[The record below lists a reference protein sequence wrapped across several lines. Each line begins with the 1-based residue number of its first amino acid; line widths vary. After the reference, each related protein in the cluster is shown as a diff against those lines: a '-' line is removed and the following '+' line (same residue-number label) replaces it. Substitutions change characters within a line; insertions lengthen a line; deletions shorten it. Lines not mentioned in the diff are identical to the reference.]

1 MCAIVGAFLE
11 SPSFEQIE
19 TLKRLFQESQIR
31 GRHQT
36 GLTYKSGTALK
47 RFVVEGDGNKLVKEF
62 DWEQLLEIGTLEL
75 TGHNRYS
82 TSDLRYPQ
90 PIQIFED
97 FALAHNGVV
106 DQRPPI
112 YWDEYGY
119 ELSTQNDSELLY
131 QARYSGK
138 QPLEQF
144 PEASMA
150 VCELHA
156 KEGLAWYRNG
166 KRPLYHVKVA
176 NDWFICSTA
185 DIARRAGLLGEN
197 RCTPGVL
204 YTPTGET
211 KLTKAEE
218 LIP

>member
-36 GLTYKSGTALK
+36 GLAYKSGAALK
-47 RFVVEGDGNKLVKEF
+47 RFVVEGDANKLVEEF
-62 DWEQLLEIGTLEL
+62 DWEQLLEVETLEL

-106 DQRPPI
+106 DQRPPV
-112 YWDEYGY
+112 YWNEYGY

-176 NDWFICSTA
+176 NGWFICSTA
-185 DIARRAGLLGEN
+185 DIARRVGLSGAK

>member
-36 GLTYKSGTALK
+36 GLTYKFGTALK

-62 DWEQLLEIGTLEL
+62 DWGQLLEVETLEL
-75 TGHNRYS
+75 AGHNRYS
-82 TSDLRYPQ
+82 TSDLRFPQ
-90 PIQIFED
+90 PIQVFED
-97 FALAHNGVV
+97 FSLCHNGVV
-106 DQRPPI
+106 TQESPATWKRF
-112 YWDEYGY
+112 GY
-119 ELSTQNDSELLY
+119 ELQTTNDSELLY
-131 QARYSGK
+131 QASYAGN
-138 QPLEQF
+138 QPLKAF

-156 KEGLAWYRNG
+156 KKGLAWYRNG

-176 NDWFICSTA
+176 NGWFICSTA
-185 DIARRAGLLGEN
+185 DIARRVGLSGAK